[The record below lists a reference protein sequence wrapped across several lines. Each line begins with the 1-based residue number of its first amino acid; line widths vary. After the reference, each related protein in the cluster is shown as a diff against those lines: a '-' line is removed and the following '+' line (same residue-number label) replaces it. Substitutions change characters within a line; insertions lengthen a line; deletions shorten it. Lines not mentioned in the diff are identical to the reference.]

1 MAGLYLRN
9 QDNARLSALLVILTG
24 TARLQVRAC
33 CRAVL
38 LFIVICVDCLLG
50 FFGIRRTVVR
60 LCTFMLINNK
70 Q

>member
-24 TARLQVRAC
+24 AARLQVRAC

-38 LFIVICVDCLLG
+38 LFIVICVDCLLCL
-50 FFGIRRTVVR
+50 FGDKADCCQTLYIYV
-60 LCTFMLINNK
+60 NK
-70 Q
+70 